1 MEIGDVDMKIGDLV
15 EVKTKYEGTKIAVIV
30 DAHYSAIGRE
40 WIVQIANQSRQT
52 ICSPCDLE
60 VVS

>member
-1 MEIGDVDMKIGDLV
+1 MKIGDLV

-40 WIVQIANQSRQT
+40 WIVQIPNHPRQT
-52 ICSPCDLE
+52 ICSPCDLK

>member
-1 MEIGDVDMKIGDLV
+1 MKIGDLV

-30 DAHYSAIGRE
+30 DTHWSNSIGRE
-40 WIVQIANQSRQT
+40 WIVQIPNHPRQT